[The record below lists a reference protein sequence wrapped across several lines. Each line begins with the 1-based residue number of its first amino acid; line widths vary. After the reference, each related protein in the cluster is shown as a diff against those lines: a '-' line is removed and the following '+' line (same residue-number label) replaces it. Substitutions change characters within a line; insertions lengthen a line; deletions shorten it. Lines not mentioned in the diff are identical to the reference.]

1 MRPQQ
6 LNRILV
12 VLYLASGAVGLLDE
26 VLFFKYLSL
35 VFGATAYASS
45 AVLVAF
51 MGGLALGAA
60 LAARFDA
67 RVKRPLLAYGVLEV
81 AVGIACALSP
91 WLTPTRAAWCT
102 ATSSRATSSSR
113 ETRSARRWS
122 SSSTSA

>member
-45 AVLVAF
+45 AVLVVF
-51 MGGLALGAA
+51 
-60 LAARFDA
+60 
-67 RVKRPLLAYGVLEV
+67 
-81 AVGIACALSP
+81 
-91 WLTPTRAAWCT
+91 
-102 ATSSRATSSSR
+102 
-113 ETRSARRWS
+113 
-122 SSSTSA
+122 